1 MIFLSASLHSYK
13 ALLVEGIGAC
23 FAVAEQSQL
32 RLVHSIEPEHFKH
45 APLRVNDLK
54 KDGSPHYRH
63 ALRLQFSAE
72 FEENAVEVTL
82 AARRIHKPGERRVRA
97 NRPALLPDL
106 LAAIPVVVALG
117 GYIRRQ
123 AGRRSLYR

>member
-1 MIFLSASLHSYK
+1 MLVAAGPHSSK
-13 ALLVEGIGAC
+13 TLRVERIGTRFIEAK
-23 FAVAEQSQL
+23 QGQL
-32 RLVHSIEPEHFKH
+32 RLIHSVQPEHLKQ